1 MKTVKRAL
9 ALVLALTLLLAMSAT
24 VFAADDTYT
33 ITISGDNVV
42 EGHTYEAYQIFK
54 GDLAEKDSKTILSN
68 IEWGSGVNGDA
79 LLTALKADTT
89 LGNDFKDCTTAA
101 QVADVLATYGS
112 DAEKTQQFAKLAGAN
127 LNATVAGTS
136 TWNGSGT
143 NYSISSLAP
152 GYYLVKDEDDSAP
165 SSDAYTRYIL
175 QVVHNVTVNAKTDV
189 PTVDKNIKDNGETT
203 KVNEASIGDTIN
215 YEVTSKVPD
224 MTGYTKYFF
233 VLNDTMSKGLTFNND
248 VAVTIGGTTLGDDKY
263 TVAYNTDTVS
273 GITTIEIV
281 IKDFI
286 NYTKGDAILVTY
298 SATLNQDANL
308 DPSVGNPNE
317 VKLVYSNNPNVVGTG
332 DTGNPDKPAP
342 GDATGETPKS
352 ETKTY
357 VTGIKLTKV
366 DGQNK
371 NQTLTGAKFEIKGDG
386 MKVVLVNN
394 EMYKESAKGTY
405 YMLKDGTYTTTVP
418 VTDKNNAGYNAD
430 PYDDTSKKYEK
441 VDVVTKDTALTKIN
455 ATGYVDANGV
465 LTFKGLGEG
474 TYTIKEIVAP
484 NGYNLLKDEITIS
497 IAADAKLTGC
507 TWNVT
512 DSNSNALNVDS
523 NHLYELTVENNA
535 GAELPST
542 GGIGTTVFYVLGGLL
557 VVCAGVLLITKRRMN
572 KNA

>member
-68 IEWGSGVNGDA
+68 IEWGSGVNGAA
-79 LLTALKADTT
+79 LLTALIADAT

-152 GYYLVKDEDDSAP
+152 GYYLVKDKGDSAP

-189 PTVDKNIKDNGETT
+189 PTVDKNIKEGNTIV
-203 KVNEASIGDTIN
+203 KANNASIGDVIN
-215 YEVTSKVPD
+215 YEVKSAVPD

-233 VLNDTMSKGLTFNND
+233 VMNDTLSKGLTYND
-248 VAVTIGGTTLGDDKY
+248 DMVIKVGNTTLTKDTDYTVTAVKNGNGTT
-263 TVAYNTDTVS
+263 S
-273 GITTIEIV
+273 IEIV
-281 IKDFI
+281 FKNFVGYKDQV
-286 NYTKGDAILVTY
+286 GDDVIVTY

-332 DTGNPDKPAP
+332 VDKPAP

-366 DGQNK
+366 DGADPSK
-371 NQTLTGAKFEIKGDG
+371 MLTGAKFKIEGNG
-386 MKVVLVNN
+386 VKVVLVNEEVYEEN
-394 EMYKESAKGTY
+394 SEGTY
-405 YMLKDGTYTTTVP
+405 YMLKNGTYT
-418 VTDKNNAGYNAD
+418 
-430 PYDDTSKKYEK
+430 
-441 VDVVTKDTALTKIN
+441 DTAPINETASRYDSTTTKYKKVTAVTEDTVNTNVN
-455 ATGYVDANGV
+455 ATGYVDENGV
-465 LTFKGLGEG
+465 LTFEGLGEG
-474 TYTIKEIVAP
+474 TYTITEIIAP
-484 NGYNLLKDEITIS
+484 EGYNLLKAPI
-497 IAADAKLTGC
+497 
-507 TWNVT
+507 
-512 DSNSNALNVDS
+512 
-523 NHLYELTVENNA
+523 TVEIEAKATFDKCEWTVTADGKSVIADNNLYA
-535 GAELPST
+535 FLIENKSGAELPST

>member
-42 EGHTYEAYQIFK
+42 KGHTYEAYQIFK

-68 IEWGSGVNGDA
+68 IEWGSGVNGAA
-79 LLTALKADTT
+79 LLGALKADAT
-89 LGNDFKDCTTAA
+89 LGNDFNNCTTAA

-127 LNATVAGTS
+127 LNAAVAGTS
-136 TWNGSGT
+136 TWNESGT

-152 GYYLVKDEDDSAP
+152 GYYLVKDKDDSAL

-189 PTVDKNIKDNGETT
+189 PTVDKNIKEGDTIVKAN
-203 KVNEASIGDTIN
+203 NASIGDVIN
-215 YEVTSKVPD
+215 YEVKSAVPD
-224 MTGYTKYFF
+224 MTGYSKYFF
-233 VLNDTMSKGLTFNND
+233 VMNDTLSKGLTYND
-248 VAVTIGGTTLGDDKY
+248 DMVIKVGNTTLTKDTGYTVTADKNANGTT
-263 TVAYNTDTVS
+263 S
-273 GITTIEIV
+273 IEIV
-281 IKDFI
+281 FKNFVGYKDQVGADVI
-286 NYTKGDAILVTY
+286 VTY

-308 DPSVGNPNE
+308 DHSVGNPNE
-317 VKLVYSNNPNVVGTG
+317 VKLIYSNNPNVTGTG
-332 DTGNPDKPAP
+332 EPDNPDKP
-342 GDATGETPKS
+342 GKDDVTGETPKA

-366 DGQNK
+366 DGK
-371 NQTLTGAKFEIKGDG
+371 DQTKKLTGAKFKIEGTG
-386 MKVVLVNN
+386 MKVVLVNR
-394 EMYKESAKGTY
+394 EMYKESATGTY
-405 YMLKDGTYTTTVP
+405 CMLKDGTYTTAAP
-418 VTDKNNAGYNAD
+418 VTDKNSAGYNAD
-430 PYDDTSKKYEK
+430 QYDDTSKKYEK
-441 VDVVTKDTALTKIN
+441 VTVVTKETVPTEIN
-455 ATGYVDANGV
+455 ATGYVDTNGV
-465 LTFKGLGEG
+465 LTFEGLGAG
-474 TYTIKEIVAP
+474 SYTITELVAP
-484 NGYNLLKDEITIS
+484 NGYNLLKEPIEVKIT
-497 IAADAKLTGC
+497 AEATLEKC
-507 TWNVT
+507 TWTVT
-512 DSNSNALNVDS
+512 AGNNTATADGN
-523 NHLYELTVENNA
+523 LYAFQVENNA

>member
-24 VFAADDTYT
+24 VFAAAQTYS
-33 ITISGDNVV
+33 ITVKNENESISIKDNTYYAYRIFDATYNGDNVAYTV
-42 EGHTYEAYQIFK
+42 NENFTGFTYTVSDESYQGEALINY
-54 GDLAEKDSKTILSN
+54 LA
-68 IEWGSGVNGDA
+68 G
-79 LLTALKADTT
+79 LTADS
-89 LGNDFKDCTTAA
+89 AA
-101 QVADVLATYGS
+101 L
-112 DAEKTQQFAKLAGAN
+112 DAFAKAALGYATTNHIAAAGRVK
-127 LNATVAGTS
+127 ATGETAV
-136 TWNGSGT
+136 
-143 NYSISSLAP
+143 ISVDAP
-152 GYYLVKDEDDSAP
+152 GYYLVAGTATAP
-165 SSDAYTRYIL
+165 NNQTVTAACSLTTAKPDAE
-175 QVVHNVTVNAKTDV
+175 VNVKADV
-189 PTVDKNIKDNGETT
+189 PSIDKKIVEESG
-203 KVNEASIGDTIN
+203 KVEANTANIGDKVS
-215 YEVTSKVPD
+215 YEITSKVPN
-224 MTGYTKYFF
+224 MKGYTQYFF
-233 VLNDTMSKGLTFNND
+233 VMNDTLSKGLTYNGDMVIKVGEKTLDATNGYTLTTTNND
-248 VAVTIGGTTLGDDKY
+248 DGSTTL
-263 TVAYNTDTVS
+263 
-273 GITTIEIV
+273 EIV
-281 IKDFI
+281 FKNFI
-286 NYTKGDAILVTY
+286 QYTTGNAITVTY

-308 DPSVGNPNE
+308 APSVGNPNE

-441 VDVVTKDTALTKIN
+441 VDVVTKDTALTEIN

>member
-68 IEWGSGVNGDA
+68 IEWGNGVNGDA
-79 LLTALKADTT
+79 LLTALIADAT

-112 DAEKTQQFAKLAGAN
+112 DAGKTQQFAKLAGAN
-127 LNATVAGTS
+127 LNATVAETS
-136 TWNGSGT
+136 TWDESGK

-152 GYYLVKDEDDSAP
+152 GYYLVKDKDDSAP

-175 QVVHNVTVNAKTDV
+175 QVVHNVTVNAKADV
-189 PTVDKNIKDNGETT
+189 PTVDKNIKEGDTIVKAND
-203 KVNEASIGDTIN
+203 ASIGDTIN

-233 VLNDTMSKGLTFNND
+233 VMNDTLSKGLTYN
-248 VAVTIGGTTLGDDKY
+248 GD
-263 TVAYNTDTVS
+263 
-273 GITTIEIV
+273 IV
-281 IKDFI
+281 IKVGEKTLDATNGYTLTTTNNDDGSTTLEIVFKNFI
-286 NYTKGDAILVTY
+286 QYTTGNAITVTY
-298 SATLNQDANL
+298 SATLNQDASL
-308 DPSVGNPNE
+308 DPVAGNPNK
-317 VKLVYSNNPNVVGTG
+317 VQLTYSNNPNVDGNG
-332 DTGNPDKPAP
+332 DPQNPDKPGEGAP
-342 GDATGETPKS
+342 TGKTPES

-366 DGQNK
+366 DGADPSK
-371 NQTLTGAKFEIKGDG
+371 MLTGAKFKIEGNG
-386 MKVVLVNN
+386 VKVVLVN
-394 EMYKESAKGTY
+394 EEVYEETYEGTY
-405 YMLKDGTYTTTVP
+405 YMLKTGTYTETAPTDETASSYDSTTTKYKK
-418 VTDKNNAGYNAD
+418 VTAVTEGTVN
-430 PYDDTSKKYEK
+430 TK
-441 VDVVTKDTALTKIN
+441 VN
-455 ATGYVDANGV
+455 ATGYVDENGV
-465 LTFKGLGEG
+465 LTFEGLGEG

-484 NGYNLLKDEITIS
+484 NGYNLLKAPIKVEIKANATFDKCEWTVTADGNRVTADKNLYAFLIENKS
-497 IAADAKLTGC
+497 GAA
-507 TWNVT
+507 
-512 DSNSNALNVDS
+512 
-523 NHLYELTVENNA
+523 
-535 GAELPST
+535 LPST

>member
-42 EGHTYEAYQIFK
+42 AGHIYEAYQIFK

-79 LLTALKADTT
+79 LLTALKADAT

-112 DAEKTQQFAKLAGAN
+112 DAGKTQQFAKLAGAN

-136 TWNGSGT
+136 TWNESGK

-152 GYYLVKDEDDSAP
+152 GYYLVKDKDDSAP

-189 PTVDKNIKDNGETT
+189 PTVDKNIKEGDTSVKAN
-203 KVNEASIGDTIN
+203 NASIGDVIN
-215 YEVTSKVPD
+215 YEVKSAVPD

-233 VLNDTMSKGLTFNND
+233 VMNDTLSKGLTYND
-248 VAVTIGGTTLGDDKY
+248 DMVIKVGNTTLTKDTGYTVTAVKNANGTT
-263 TVAYNTDTVS
+263 S
-273 GITTIEIV
+273 IEIV
-281 IKDFI
+281 FKNFVGYKDQVGADVI
-286 NYTKGDAILVTY
+286 VTY
-298 SATLNQDANL
+298 SATLNQDASL
-308 DPSVGNPNE
+308 DPVAGNPNK
-317 VKLVYSNNPNVVGTG
+317 VQLTYSNNPNVDGKG
-332 DTGNPDKPAP
+332 DPKNPDKPGEGAP
-342 GDATGETPKS
+342 TGKTPES

-366 DGQNK
+366 DGADHNK
-371 NQTLTGAKFEIKGDG
+371 MLTGAKFKIEGNG
-386 MKVVLVNN
+386 VKVVLVN
-394 EMYKESAKGTY
+394 KEVYEETSDGTY
-405 YMLKDGTYTTTVP
+405 YMLKTGTYTETAPIDETASSYDSTTTKYKK
-418 VTDKNNAGYNAD
+418 VTA
-430 PYDDTSKKYEK
+430 
-441 VDVVTKDTALTKIN
+441 VTKDTVNTKVN
-455 ATGYVDANGV
+455 ATGYVDEKGV
-465 LTFKGLGEG
+465 LTFEGLGEG

-484 NGYNLLKDEITIS
+484 NGYNLLKAPI
-497 IAADAKLTGC
+497 
-507 TWNVT
+507 
-512 DSNSNALNVDS
+512 
-523 NHLYELTVENNA
+523 TVEIKANATFDKCEWTVTADDKPVTADNNLYA
-535 GAELPST
+535 FLIENKSGAELPST

>member
-1 MKTVKRAL
+1 MK
-9 ALVLALTLLLAMSAT
+9 
-24 VFAADDTYT
+24 
-33 ITISGDNVV
+33 
-42 EGHTYEAYQIFK
+42 
-54 GDLAEKDSKTILSN
+54 
-68 IEWGSGVNGDA
+68 
-79 LLTALKADTT
+79 
-89 LGNDFKDCTTAA
+89 
-101 QVADVLATYGS
+101 
-112 DAEKTQQFAKLAGAN
+112 
-127 LNATVAGTS
+127 
-136 TWNGSGT
+136 
-143 NYSISSLAP
+143 
-152 GYYLVKDEDDSAP
+152 
-165 SSDAYTRYIL
+165 
-175 QVVHNVTVNAKTDV
+175 
-189 PTVDKNIKDNGETT
+189 
-203 KVNEASIGDTIN
+203 
-215 YEVTSKVPD
+215 
-224 MTGYTKYFF
+224 GYTQYFF
-233 VLNDTMSKGLTFNND
+233 VMNDTLSKGLTYNGDMVIKVGEKTLDATNGYTLTTTNND
-248 VAVTIGGTTLGDDKY
+248 DGSTTL
-263 TVAYNTDTVS
+263 
-273 GITTIEIV
+273 EIV
-281 IKDFI
+281 FKNFI
-286 NYTKGDAILVTY
+286 QYTTGNAITVTY

>member
-1 MKTVKRAL
+1 MKTVTRAL

-42 EGHTYEAYQIFK
+42 AGHIYEAYQIFK

-79 LLTALKADTT
+79 LLTALKADAT

-112 DAEKTQQFAKLAGAN
+112 DAGKTQQFAKLAGAN

-136 TWNGSGT
+136 TWNESGK

-152 GYYLVKDEDDSAP
+152 GYYLVKDKDDSAP

-189 PTVDKNIKDNGETT
+189 PTVDKNIKEGDTSVKAN
-203 KVNEASIGDTIN
+203 NASIGDVIN
-215 YEVTSKVPD
+215 YEVKSAVPD

-233 VLNDTMSKGLTFNND
+233 VMNDTLSKGLTYND
-248 VAVTIGGTTLGDDKY
+248 DMVIKVGNTTLTKDTGYTVTAVKNANGTT
-263 TVAYNTDTVS
+263 S
-273 GITTIEIV
+273 IEIV
-281 IKDFI
+281 FKNFVGYKDQVGADVI
-286 NYTKGDAILVTY
+286 VTY
-298 SATLNQDANL
+298 SATLNQDASL
-308 DPSVGNPNE
+308 DPVAGNPNK
-317 VKLVYSNNPNVVGTG
+317 VQLTYSNNPNVDGKG
-332 DTGNPDKPAP
+332 DPKNPDKPGEGAP
-342 GDATGETPKS
+342 TGKTPES

-366 DGQNK
+366 DGADHNK
-371 NQTLTGAKFEIKGDG
+371 MLTGAKFKIEGNG
-386 MKVVLVNN
+386 VKVVLVN
-394 EMYKESAKGTY
+394 KEVYEETSDGTY
-405 YMLKDGTYTTTVP
+405 YMLKTGTYTETAPIDETASSYDSTTTKYKK
-418 VTDKNNAGYNAD
+418 VTA
-430 PYDDTSKKYEK
+430 
-441 VDVVTKDTALTKIN
+441 VTKDTVNTKVN
-455 ATGYVDANGV
+455 ATGYVDEKGV
-465 LTFKGLGEG
+465 LTFEGLGEG

-484 NGYNLLKDEITIS
+484 NGYNLLKAPI
-497 IAADAKLTGC
+497 
-507 TWNVT
+507 
-512 DSNSNALNVDS
+512 
-523 NHLYELTVENNA
+523 TVEIKANATFDKCEWTVTADDKPVTADNNLYA
-535 GAELPST
+535 FLIENKSGAELPST
-542 GGIGTTVFYVLGGLL
+542 GGIGTTIFYVLGGVL

>member
-42 EGHTYEAYQIFK
+42 AGHTYEAYQIFK

-68 IEWGSGVNGDA
+68 IEWGNGVNGDA

-112 DAEKTQQFAKLAGAN
+112 AAGKTQQFAKLAGAN
-127 LNATVAGTS
+127 LNTTVAGTS
-136 TWNGSGT
+136 SWNGSGT

-152 GYYLVKDEDDSAP
+152 GYYLVKDKDDSAL

-189 PTVDKNIKDNGETT
+189 PTVDKNIKEGDTSVKAND
-203 KVNEASIGDTIN
+203 ASIGDVIN
-215 YEVTSKVPD
+215 YEVKSAVPD

-248 VAVTIGGTTLGDDKY
+248 VAVTIGDTTLDADKY
-263 TVAYNTDTVS
+263 TVAYNTDTAT

-298 SATLNQDANL
+298 SATLNQDASL
-308 DPSVGNPNE
+308 DPVAGNPNK
-317 VKLVYSNNPNVVGTG
+317 VQLTYSNNPNVDGNG
-332 DTGNPDKPAP
+332 DPQNPDKPGEGAP
-342 GDATGETPKS
+342 TGKTPES

-366 DGQNK
+366 DGADYSK
-371 NQTLTGAKFEIKGDG
+371 MLTGAKFKIEGNG
-386 MKVVLVNN
+386 VKVVLVNK
-394 EMYKESAKGTY
+394 EVYKETSDGTY
-405 YMLKDGTYTTTVP
+405 YMLKNGTYTDTAPIDETASSYDSTTTKYKK
-418 VTDKNNAGYNAD
+418 VTA
-430 PYDDTSKKYEK
+430 
-441 VDVVTKDTALTKIN
+441 VTKDTVNTKVN
-455 ATGYVDANGV
+455 ATGYVDGKGV
-465 LTFKGLGEG
+465 LTFEGLGEG
-474 TYTIKEIVAP
+474 TYTITEIIAP
-484 NGYNLLKDEITIS
+484 EGYNLLKAPI
-497 IAADAKLTGC
+497 
-507 TWNVT
+507 
-512 DSNSNALNVDS
+512 
-523 NHLYELTVENNA
+523 TVEIKANA
-535 GAELPST
+535 TFDKCEWTVTADGKLVTADKNLYAFLIENKSGAALPST

>member
-1 MKTVKRAL
+1 MKTVKRVL

-54 GDLAEKDSKTILSN
+54 GDLAEKDGKTILSN
-68 IEWGSGVNGDA
+68 IEWGSGVNGAA
-79 LLTALKADTT
+79 LLTALKADATFD
-89 LGNDFKDCTTAA
+89 NDFNGCTTAA

-112 DAEKTQQFAKLAGAN
+112 DAGKTQQFAKLAGAN
-127 LNATVAGTS
+127 LNAAVARTS
-136 TWNGSGT
+136 TWNASGK

-152 GYYLVKDEDDSAP
+152 GYYLVKDKDDSAP

-189 PTVDKNIKDNGETT
+189 PTVDKNIKEGDTSVKAN
-203 KVNEASIGDTIN
+203 NASIGDVIN
-215 YEVTSKVPD
+215 YEVKSAVPD

-233 VLNDTMSKGLTFNND
+233 VMNDTLSKGLTYND
-248 VAVTIGGTTLGDDKY
+248 NMVIKVGDTTLTKDTGYTVTAVKNDNGTT
-263 TVAYNTDTVS
+263 S
-273 GITTIEIV
+273 IEIV
-281 IKDFI
+281 FKNFVGYKDRVGADVI
-286 NYTKGDAILVTY
+286 VTY

-386 MKVVLVNN
+386 MKVVLVNK
-394 EMYKESAKGTY
+394 EMYKKSASGTY
-405 YMLKDGTYTTTVP
+405 YMLKNGKYTVIDP
-418 VTDKNNAGYNAD
+418 VTDKSAEGYNAD
-430 PYDDTSKKYEK
+430 QYDDVNQKYEK
-441 VDVVTKDTALTKIN
+441 VTDVTKEPVPTEIN

-465 LTFKGLGEG
+465 LTFEGLGAG
-474 TYTIKEIVAP
+474 SYTITELVAP
-484 NGYNLLKDEITIS
+484 NGYNLLKESIKVNITAE
-497 IAADAKLTGC
+497 AALDKC
-507 TWNVT
+507 TWIVT
-512 DSNSNALNVDS
+512 AGSNIVTADSN
-523 NHLYELTVENNA
+523 LYAFQVENNA
-535 GAELPST
+535 GAALPST

>member
-42 EGHTYEAYQIFK
+42 AGHTYKANQIFK

-79 LLTALKADTT
+79 LLTALKADAT
-89 LGNDFKDCTTAA
+89 LGNDFKDCRTAA

-136 TWNGSGT
+136 TWNESGK

-152 GYYLVKDEDDSAP
+152 GYYLVKDKDDSAL

-189 PTVDKNIKDNGETT
+189 PTVDKNIKEGDTSVKAND
-203 KVNEASIGDTIN
+203 ASIGDVIN
-215 YEVTSKVPD
+215 YEVKSAVPD

-233 VLNDTMSKGLTFNND
+233 ILNDTMSKGLTFNND
-248 VAVTIGGTTLGDDKY
+248 VAVTIGGTTLDADKY

-298 SATLNQDANL
+298 SATLNQDASL
-308 DPSVGNPNE
+308 DPVAGNPNK
-317 VKLVYSNNPNVVGTG
+317 VQLTYSNNPNVDGKA
-332 DTGNPDKPAP
+332 DPQNPDKPGEGAP
-342 GDATGETPKS
+342 TGKTPES

-366 DGQNK
+366 DGADHNK
-371 NQTLTGAKFEIKGDG
+371 MLTGAKFKIEGNG
-386 MKVVLVNN
+386 VKVVLVN
-394 EMYKESAKGTY
+394 KEVYEETSDGAY
-405 YMLKDGTYTTTVP
+405 YMLKNGTYTETAPIGETASNYDSTTTKYKK
-418 VTDKNNAGYNAD
+418 VTA
-430 PYDDTSKKYEK
+430 
-441 VDVVTKDTALTKIN
+441 VTKDTVNTKVN
-455 ATGYVDANGV
+455 ATGYVDEKGV
-465 LTFKGLGEG
+465 LTFEGLGEG
-474 TYTIKEIVAP
+474 TYTITEIIAP
-484 NGYNLLKDEITIS
+484 EGYNLLKAPI
-497 IAADAKLTGC
+497 
-507 TWNVT
+507 
-512 DSNSNALNVDS
+512 
-523 NHLYELTVENNA
+523 TVEIKANA
-535 GAELPST
+535 TFEKCEWTVTADNEAVTADGALYAFLVENKSGAELPST

>member
-24 VFAADDTYT
+24 VFAAAQTYS
-33 ITISGDNVV
+33 ITVKNENESISIIGNTYYAYRIFDATYNGDNVAYTV
-42 EGHTYEAYQIFK
+42 NENFTGFTYTVNDESYQGEALINY
-54 GDLAEKDSKTILSN
+54 LA
-68 IEWGSGVNGDA
+68 G
-79 LLTALKADTT
+79 LTADS
-89 LGNDFKDCTTAA
+89 AA
-101 QVADVLATYGS
+101 L
-112 DAEKTQQFAKLAGAN
+112 DAFAKAALGYATTNHIAAAGTV
-127 LNATVAGTS
+127 NATGETAV
-136 TWNGSGT
+136 
-143 NYSISSLAP
+143 ISVDAP
-152 GYYLVKDEDDSAP
+152 GYYLVAGTATAP
-165 SSDAYTRYIL
+165 NNQTVTAACSLTTAKPDAE
-175 QVVHNVTVNAKTDV
+175 VNVKADV
-189 PTVDKNIKDNGETT
+189 PSIDKKIVEESG
-203 KVNEASIGDTIN
+203 KVEANTANIGDKVS
-215 YEVTSKVPD
+215 YEITSKVPN
-224 MTGYTKYFF
+224 MKGYTQYFF
-233 VLNDTMSKGLTFNND
+233 VMNDTLSKGLTYND
-248 VAVTIGGTTLGDDKY
+248 DMVIKVGNTTLTKDTDYTVTAVKNGNGTT
-263 TVAYNTDTVS
+263 S
-273 GITTIEIV
+273 IEIV
-281 IKDFI
+281 FKNFVGYKDRVGADVI
-286 NYTKGDAILVTY
+286 VTY
-298 SATLNQDANL
+298 SATLNQDASL
-308 DPSVGNPNE
+308 DPVAGNPNK
-317 VKLVYSNNPNVVGTG
+317 VQLTYSNNPNV
-332 DTGNPDKPAP
+332 DSNSDPQNPDKPGEGAP
-342 GDATGETPKS
+342 TGKTPES

>member
-42 EGHTYEAYQIFK
+42 AGHTYEAYQIFK

-68 IEWGSGVNGDA
+68 ITWGNGITEA
-79 LLTALKADTT
+79 GKTAL
-89 LGNDFKDCTTAA
+89 GNA
-101 QVADVLATYGS
+101 
-112 DAEKTQQFAKLAGAN
+112 AEKAETLKTADDAAAFAKA
-127 LNATVAGTS
+127 VALYLQNPTTSVDGTGKY
-136 TWNGSGT
+136 TISG
-143 NYSISSLAP
+143 LKA
-152 GYYLVKDEDDSAP
+152 GYYLVKDTQAPADDFYSA
-165 SSDAYTRYIL
+165 YIME
-175 QVVHNVTVNAKTDV
+175 VVSNVEAEPKGDK
-189 PTVDKNIKDNGETT
+189 PTVDKNIKDDGETT

-248 VAVTIGGTTLGDDKY
+248 VAVTIGGTTLGANKY
-263 TVAYNTDTVS
+263 TVAYNTDTT

-281 IKDFI
+281 IKNFI

-298 SATLNQDANL
+298 SATLNQDASL
-308 DPSVGNPNE
+308 DPVAGNPNK
-317 VKLVYSNNPNVVGTG
+317 VQLTYSNNPNVDGNG
-332 DTGNPDKPAP
+332 DPQNPDKPGEGAP
-342 GDATGETPKS
+342 TGKTPES

-366 DGQNK
+366 DGADHNK
-371 NQTLTGAKFEIKGDG
+371 MLTGAKFKIEGNG
-386 MKVVLVNN
+386 VKVVLVN
-394 EMYKESAKGTY
+394 KEVYEETSDGTY
-405 YMLKDGTYTTTVP
+405 YMLKTGTYTETAPIDETASSYDSTTTKYKK
-418 VTDKNNAGYNAD
+418 VTA
-430 PYDDTSKKYEK
+430 
-441 VDVVTKDTALTKIN
+441 VTKDTVNTKVN
-455 ATGYVDANGV
+455 ATGYVDEKGV
-465 LTFKGLGEG
+465 LTFEGLGEG

-484 NGYNLLKDEITIS
+484 NGYNLLKAPIKVEIKANATF
-497 IAADAKLTGC
+497 AKCEWTVTADGKP
-507 TWNVT
+507 VT
-512 DSNSNALNVDS
+512 ADNN
-523 NHLYELTVENNA
+523 LYAFLIENKS

-542 GGIGTTVFYVLGGLL
+542 GGIGTTIFYVLGGVL

>member
-1 MKTVKRAL
+1 MKTVKRVL

-89 LGNDFKDCTTAA
+89 LGNDFNGCTTAA

-127 LNATVAGTS
+127 LTDTVAGIS
-136 TWNGSGT
+136 TWNEPGT

-189 PTVDKNIKDNGETT
+189 PTVDKNIKEGDTIVKAND
-203 KVNEASIGDTIN
+203 ASIGDTIN

-248 VAVTIGGTTLGDDKY
+248 VAVTIGGTTLDADKY
-263 TVAYNTDTVS
+263 TVAYNTDTAT

-281 IKDFI
+281 IKNFI
-286 NYTKGDAILVTY
+286 DYTKEDAILVTY
-298 SATLNQDANL
+298 SATLNQDASL
-308 DPSVGNPNE
+308 DPVAGNPNK
-317 VKLVYSNNPNVVGTG
+317 VQLTYSNNPNVDGNG
-332 DTGNPDKPAP
+332 DPQNPDKPGEGAP
-342 GDATGETPKS
+342 TGKTPES

-366 DGQNK
+366 DGADHSK
-371 NQTLTGAKFEIKGDG
+371 MLTGAKFKIEGNG
-386 MKVVLVNN
+386 VKVVLVN
-394 EMYKESAKGTY
+394 KEVYEEASDGTY
-405 YMLKDGTYTTTVP
+405 YMLKTGTYTETAPTDETASSYDSTTTKYKK
-418 VTDKNNAGYNAD
+418 VTAVTEGTVN
-430 PYDDTSKKYEK
+430 TK
-441 VDVVTKDTALTKIN
+441 VN
-455 ATGYVDANGV
+455 ATGYVDEKGV
-465 LTFKGLGEG
+465 LTFEGPGEG
-474 TYTIKEIVAP
+474 TYTITEIVAP
-484 NGYNLLKDEITIS
+484 NGYNLLKAPIKVEIKANATFDKCEWTVT
-497 IAADAKLTGC
+497 ADG
-507 TWNVT
+507 NRVT
-512 DSNSNALNVDS
+512 ADKN
-523 NHLYELTVENNA
+523 LYAFLIENKS

>member
-9 ALVLALTLLLAMSAT
+9 ALVLALTLLLAMNAT

-42 EGHTYEAYQIFK
+42 AGHTYEAYQIFK

-68 IEWGSGVNGDA
+68 ITWGNGITEA
-79 LLTALKADTT
+79 GKTAL
-89 LGNDFKDCTTAA
+89 GNA
-101 QVADVLATYGS
+101 
-112 DAEKTQQFAKLAGAN
+112 AEKAETLKTADDAAAFAKA
-127 LNATVAGTS
+127 VALYLQNPTTSVDGTGKY
-136 TWNGSGT
+136 TISG
-143 NYSISSLAP
+143 LKA
-152 GYYLVKDEDDSAP
+152 GYYLVKDTQAPADDFYSA
-165 SSDAYTRYIL
+165 YIME
-175 QVVHNVTVNAKTDV
+175 VVSNVEAEPKGDK
-189 PTVDKNIKDNGETT
+189 PTVDKNIKDDGETT

-248 VAVTIGGTTLGDDKY
+248 VAVTIGGTTLGANKY
-263 TVAYNTDTVS
+263 TVAYNTDTT

-281 IKDFI
+281 IKNFI

-298 SATLNQDANL
+298 SATLNQDASL
-308 DPSVGNPNE
+308 DPVAGNPNK
-317 VKLVYSNNPNVVGTG
+317 VQLTYSNNPNVDGNG
-332 DTGNPDKPAP
+332 DPQNPDKPGEGAP
-342 GDATGETPKS
+342 TDKTPES

-366 DGQNK
+366 DGADHNK
-371 NQTLTGAKFEIKGDG
+371 MLTGAKFKIEGNG
-386 MKVVLVNN
+386 VKVVLVN
-394 EMYKESAKGTY
+394 KEVYEETSDGTY
-405 YMLKDGTYTTTVP
+405 YMLKTGTYTETAPIDETASSYDSTTTKYKK
-418 VTDKNNAGYNAD
+418 VTA
-430 PYDDTSKKYEK
+430 
-441 VDVVTKDTALTKIN
+441 VTKDTVNTKVN
-455 ATGYVDANGV
+455 ATGYVDEKGV
-465 LTFKGLGEG
+465 LTFEGLGEG

-484 NGYNLLKDEITIS
+484 NGYNLLKAPIKVEIKANATF
-497 IAADAKLTGC
+497 AKCEWTVTADGKP
-507 TWNVT
+507 VT
-512 DSNSNALNVDS
+512 ADNN
-523 NHLYELTVENNA
+523 LYAFLIENKS

>member
-1 MKTVKRAL
+1 MKTVKRVL

-68 IEWGSGVNGDA
+68 IEWGSGVDGAA
-79 LLTALKADTT
+79 LLRALIADAT
-89 LGNDFKDCTTAA
+89 LGNDFNGCTTAA

-112 DAEKTQQFAKLAGAN
+112 DAGKTQQFAKLAGAN
-127 LNATVAGTS
+127 LNATVAVTS
-136 TWNGSGT
+136 TWNESGK
-143 NYSISSLAP
+143 NYSISPLAP
-152 GYYLVKDEDDSAP
+152 GYYLVKDKDDSAP

-248 VAVTIGGTTLGDDKY
+248 VAVTIGGTTLDADKY

-286 NYTKGDAILVTY
+286 NYTKEDAILVTY

-308 DPSVGNPNE
+308 APSVGNPNE
-317 VKLVYSNNPNVVGTG
+317 VKLIYSNNPNVEGKG
-332 DTGNPDKPAP
+332 EPDNPDKPGK
-342 GDATGETPKS
+342 GDATGETPKA

-371 NQTLTGAKFEIKGDG
+371 NQTLTGAKFKIEGNG
-386 MKVVLVNN
+386 VKVVLVN
-394 EMYKESAKGTY
+394 KEVYEESSEGTY
-405 YMLKDGTYTTTVP
+405 YMLKNGTYTDTAPIDETASSYDSTTTKYKK
-418 VTDKNNAGYNAD
+418 VTA
-430 PYDDTSKKYEK
+430 
-441 VDVVTKDTALTKIN
+441 VTKDTVNTKVN
-455 ATGYVDANGV
+455 ATGYVDKNGV
-465 LTFKGLGEG
+465 LTFEGLGKG
-474 TYTIKEIVAP
+474 TYTITEIIAP
-484 NGYNLLKDEITIS
+484 EGYNLLKAPI
-497 IAADAKLTGC
+497 
-507 TWNVT
+507 
-512 DSNSNALNVDS
+512 
-523 NHLYELTVENNA
+523 TVEIKANA
-535 GAELPST
+535 TFDKCEWTVTADGKLVTADKNLYAFLIENKSGAALPST

>member
-1 MKTVKRAL
+1 MKTVTRAL

-42 EGHTYEAYQIFK
+42 AGHIYEAYQIFK

-68 IEWGSGVNGDA
+68 IEWGSSVNGDA
-79 LLTALKADTT
+79 LLTALKADAT

-112 DAEKTQQFAKLAGAN
+112 DAGKTQQFAKLAGAN

-136 TWNGSGT
+136 TWNESGT

-152 GYYLVKDEDDSAP
+152 GYYLVKDKDDSAP

-189 PTVDKNIKDNGETT
+189 PTVDKNIKEGDTSVKAN
-203 KVNEASIGDTIN
+203 NASIGDVIN
-215 YEVTSKVPD
+215 YEVKSAVPD

-248 VAVTIGGTTLGDDKY
+248 VAVTIGGTTLGANKY
-263 TVAYNTDTVS
+263 TVAYNTDTT

-281 IKDFI
+281 IKNFI

-298 SATLNQDANL
+298 SATLNQDASL
-308 DPSVGNPNE
+308 DPVAGNPNK
-317 VKLVYSNNPNVVGTG
+317 VQLTYSNNPNVDGKG
-332 DTGNPDKPAP
+332 DPKNPDKPGEGAP
-342 GDATGETPKS
+342 TGKTPES

-371 NQTLTGAKFEIKGDG
+371 NQTLTGAKFEIKGEG
-386 MKVVLVNN
+386 MKVVLVNK
-394 EMYKESAKGTY
+394 EMYKKSASGTY
-405 YMLKDGTYTTTVP
+405 ELCRGFFAIFRSQHTTLMQTP
-418 VTDKNNAGYNAD
+418 ARYAR
-430 PYDDTSKKYEK
+430 
-441 VDVVTKDTALTKIN
+441 
-455 ATGYVDANGV
+455 
-465 LTFKGLGEG
+465 TF
-474 TYTIKEIVAP
+474 
-484 NGYNLLKDEITIS
+484 S
-497 IAADAKLTGC
+497 IAVCCSRRRHSSAAQLMCGVMTQF
-507 TWNVT
+507 
-512 DSNSNALNVDS
+512 L
-523 NHLYELTVENNA
+523 
-535 GAELPST
+535 AESSGLSMAMGSVSMASSPAPAILPLFS
-542 GGIGTTVFYVLGGLL
+542 
-557 VVCAGVLLITKRRMN
+557 ASARS
-572 KNA
+572 